1 MSWRWSIASGL
12 LALSLTGC
20 FAKSSDK
27 IARELEQSVVLITY
41 RDKPGHGT
49 GFFVPGAKDV
59 CMVLTAK
66 HVLAPSSD
74 LNLTLDREII
84 SSDTKIQPQR
94 DVDLAIVTFKPSKS
108 KNCPYKPLKLG
119 NSDRVE
125 YGETISILGFPKREG
140 DRNLVPQFTS
150 GTVTRIEKLPL
161 AEYPKNIQRFRRR
174 AVLGPIALI
183 ARNSSGK
190 QGPRHFTQG
199 LIGVIIGHQR
209 QYQGTTVATNFSF
222 STDNILPGRVRVHAI
237 F

>member
-20 FAKSSDK
+20 LVKSDDK

-49 GFFVPGAKDV
+49 GFFVPGAKGI
-59 CMVLTAK
+59 CTVLTAK

-84 SSDTKIQPQR
+84 SSDTNIQPLR
-94 DVDLAIVTFKPSKS
+94 GVDLAVVTFKPSKS

-125 YGETISILGFPKREG
+125 YGEPISIFGFPKREG
-140 DRNLVPQFTS
+140 DRKGLLGFFSCPVRLASFPGSTPFPRSQVQLLSLVPRFNPFPSFPGKRDYYFPSFPGSTS
-150 GTVTRIEKLPL
+150 
-161 AEYPKNIQRFRRR
+161 F
-174 AVLGPIALI
+174 
-183 ARNSSGK
+183 
-190 QGPRHFTQG
+190 PRSQPETG
-199 LIGVIIGHQR
+199 NEII
-209 QYQGTTVATNFSF
+209 
-222 STDNILPGRVRVHAI
+222 I
-237 F
+237 FPRSQV

>member
-41 RDKPGHGT
+41 RDKPGHET

-59 CMVLTAK
+59 CTVLTAK

-84 SSDTKIQPQR
+84 SSDTKIQPLR
-94 DVDLAIVTFKPSKS
+94 DVDLAILTFKPSKS

-161 AEYPKNIQRFRRR
+161 AEGYAISYD
-174 AVLGPIALI
+174 V
-183 ARNSSGK
+183 
-190 QGPRHFTQG
+190 
-199 LIGVIIGHQR
+199 
-209 QYQGTTVATNFSF
+209 TTVGGMSGAW
-222 STDNILPGRVRVHAI
+222 
-237 F
+237 